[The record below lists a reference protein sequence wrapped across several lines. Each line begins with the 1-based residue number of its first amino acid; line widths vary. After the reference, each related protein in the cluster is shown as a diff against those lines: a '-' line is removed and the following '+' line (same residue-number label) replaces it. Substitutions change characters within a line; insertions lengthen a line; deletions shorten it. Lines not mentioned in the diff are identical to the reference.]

1 MGKSR
6 KMRRK
11 EFSFAQKRRDRNQ
24 YGMADRP
31 RVCYDDIKKENIN
44 FEKYYKLQHI
54 CEESEWRDFMKTL
67 RQSLPAAF
75 RITGFKDQA
84 KALLR
89 IVQGEYFTN
98 IANSALADGGDEKSN
113 DKRKPTCIPWYPDQL
128 AWQLQL
134 TRKDIRRSEAYVRLH
149 NFLISETE
157 CGSISRQEVVS
168 MIPPLVLDV
177 KPHHKVL
184 DMCAAPGSKTAQLI
198 ELLHAG
204 EGKIPDGFVIANDV
218 DNKRC
223 YMLVHQAKRLCSPCF
238 AITNHDSAVLPNF
251 LVTNKDGVKET
262 LKFDRILCDVPCSGD
277 GTIRKNPDVW
287 EKWNAANGNNLH
299 GIQYR
304 IARRGAEML
313 AIGGR
318 MVYSTC
324 SFNPLEDEAVIHRL
338 IVDTEGAL
346 ELVDVSSSLP
356 GLVYSKGLSK
366 WIPMSRDMIGY
377 NTFEEVPE
385 KWLTQIRPT
394 MFPPSPENAAHFHL
408 DRCIRLLPHH
418 QDTGGFFVAVLQKVS
433 SLPWEANPQAKDKP
447 RSEVGDWMPQDGQSY
462 VTKNEPPRKKRR
474 IQGFREDPFVF
485 FKEDEKVWSDIRDY
499 YGLKDLDPKLLLT
512 RCVEGKKKNIYLTN
526 AAVRDIVMSNEDRI
540 KFINTGVKSFVRC
553 ENRAMTC
560 AFRIAQ
566 EGISSIY
573 RLAVEKRKVA
583 VGRED
588 LITILLND
596 DVQKPSE
603 ILLLSQ
609 RTQENLQKIETGC
622 CILVYRDE
630 THANETFSIELVG
643 WKGKASLRAYVP
655 KGERIHYLRL
665 CGADVTKFELNKFK
679 EKEQEDD
686 KTREDDKTEQDDCT
700 IPKDEE
706 VADSKGEEF
715 CASKDEE
722 FGNSKGE
729 EMEDSKD
736 RDLGD
741 SKNEDLSNAK
751 VQQGNPA
758 LEVSA
763 DIKKDSAPVDDKKDV
778 AEAELKKE

>member
-11 EFSFAQKRRDRNQ
+11 DFSFAQKRRDKTQ
-24 YGMADRP
+24 GEVPDRP
-31 RVCYDDIKKENIN
+31 RVCYDDIVKENEN
-44 FEKYYKLQHI
+44 FEKYYQVQRI
-54 CEESEWRDFMKTL
+54 CPEGEWEDFMKTL
-67 RQSLPAAF
+67 RVSLPAAF

-89 IVQGEYFTN
+89 IVQGEYFAK
-98 IANSALADGGDEKSN
+98 IANAEPAEEEN
-113 DKRKPTCIPWYPDQL
+113 DKILLNKRPKCIPWYPDQL

-204 EGKIPDGFVIANDV
+204 EGNIPDGFVIANDV

-223 YMLVHQAKRLCSPCF
+223 YMLVHQAKRLSSPCF
-238 AITNHDSAVLPNF
+238 AITNHDSSVMPNF
-251 LVTNKDGVKET
+251 LFTNKEGKKET

-313 AIGGR
+313 AVGGR

-324 SFNPLEDEAVIHRL
+324 SFNPLEDEAVMHRL
-338 IVDTEGAL
+338 IVETNGAV
-346 ELVDVSSSLP
+346 ELVDVSSELP
-356 GLVYSKGLSK
+356 GLVYSKGLSS

-394 MFPPSPENAAHFHL
+394 MYPPSPENASKFNL

-433 SLPWEANPQAKDKP
+433 RLPWEASPETKAPTSQGTDPACADQQDGETGNT
-447 RSEVGDWMPQDGQSY
+447 RSEPA
-462 VTKNEPPRKKRR
+462 RKKRR
-474 IQGFREDPFVF
+474 IHGFREDPFIF
-485 FKEDEKVWSDIRDY
+485 FEDDEKVWPDIRDY

-512 RCVEGKKKNIYLTN
+512 RCREGKKKNIYLAN
-526 AAVRDIVMSNEDRI
+526 AAVRDIVMNNENKI

-560 AFRIAQ
+560 PFRIAQ
-566 EGISSIY
+566 EGLPSLSHYLSKRCLKMLQQDVITLCSYPMPYMS
-573 RLAVEKRKVA
+573 RFSHVLRREVEKL
-583 VGRED
+583 E
-588 LITILLND
+588 
-596 DVQKPSE
+596 
-603 ILLLSQ
+603 
-609 RTQENLQKIETGC
+609 ETGC
-622 CILVYRDE
+622 CILVYKDE
-630 THANETFSIELVG
+630 THAGEPFSIELVG
-643 WKGKASLRAYVP
+643 WKGKASVRAYVP

-665 CGADVTKFELNKFK
+665 CGADVSKFELNKFK
-679 EKEQEDD
+679 EKEQEDNKLESED
-686 KTREDDKTEQDDCT
+686 IKMEPEDDS
-700 IPKDEE
+700 IPVPE
-706 VADSKGEEF
+706 DSYPGEEDGD
-715 CASKDEE
+715 S
-722 FGNSKGE
+722 
-729 EMEDSKD
+729 EMLKVKKENGDNKSEVDSTHTEKELIDSKD
-736 RDLGD
+736 
-741 SKNEDLSNAK
+741 
-751 VQQGNPA
+751 
-758 LEVSA
+758 
-763 DIKKDSAPVDDKKDV
+763 
-778 AEAELKKE
+778 LK